1 MDPRLETH
9 RARSVVATGKH
20 GPGQEAAGCAC
31 GPLRQ
36 SGGALGASAPRSVPP
51 RSRPVCSSR
60 SPGTRPSL
68 YFPARE
74 SSQLWPKGT
83 IGLAD
88 SALNAP
94 AASFGG
100 VDSYPD
106 FPRKAA
112 VLLEHLV
119 ENDPHPDGNK
129 RTAYACLREFP
140 TRNGHPWLSTTSDD
154 VIVTMV
160 RVASSEIGLDELT
173 DWDISH
179 MGDTAD

>member
-1 MDPRLETH
+1 M
-9 RARSVVATGKH
+9 
-20 GPGQEAAGCAC
+20 
-31 GPLRQ
+31 
-36 SGGALGASAPRSVPP
+36 
-51 RSRPVCSSR
+51 
-60 SPGTRPSL
+60 
-68 YFPARE
+68 
-74 SSQLWPKGT
+74 
-83 IGLAD
+83 
-88 SALNAP
+88 NAP

-129 RTAYACLREFP
+129 RTAYACLREFL

-154 VIVTMV
+154 VVVTMV

-173 DWDISH
+173 DWVISH